1 MPTIKQKVDMTS
13 HELITYGIQ
22 NNIKNIILEAIN
34 EKCKEKAIIHF
45 NENAMP
51 IVSRDV
57 NIHHVFE
64 VEVEVPITEDTK
76 MILVSRCIGKL
87 GNVSYLYDRTTIN
100 SRLKNLPVDC
110 EITHFYIENEDEDLV
125 LIWKD
130 GEMIEEVF

>member
-1 MPTIKQKVDMTS
+1 MPTIKTKKEMTA

-64 VEVEVPITEDTK
+64 VEVEEEITEDTVIPK
-76 MILVSRCIGKL
+76 MVSIGRENQNETNIHYSVRIGQFLDNEDFNYYVLNDDDTLTLIWRDGKL
-87 GNVSYLYDRTTIN
+87 
-100 SRLKNLPVDC
+100 
-110 EITHFYIENEDEDLV
+110 
-125 LIWKD
+125 
-130 GEMIEEVF
+130 EE